1 MRSSRLGSIFFG
13 VNEPTEV
20 APGVT
25 WGVVTPDI
33 ASVTVTTPD
42 GETFEGRMMDLPD
55 GEVAYDAYV
64 VELRSQANGVFSI
77 EARDATGRVVVSGG
91 IRALD
96 NAARP
101 RRSLGKQA
109 PRDVGFRNA

>member
-96 NAARP
+96 NACAAKAVVRETGP
-101 RRSLGKQA
+101 A
-109 PRDVGFRNA
+109 